1 MKKSLL
7 LAALLA
13 MAVAACSKTETP
25 APVAPAAEAV
35 KDAAKDAGAAVVDA
49 AKDAA
54 KDAGAAVDAAK
65 DAVKK

>member
-49 AKDAA
+49 AKDA
-54 KDAGAAVDAAK
+54 GAAVDAAK

>member
-35 KDAAKDAGAAVVDA
+35 KDAAKDAGAAV
-49 AKDAA
+49 
-54 KDAGAAVDAAK
+54 DAAK

>member
-35 KDAAKDAGAAVVDA
+35 KDAAKDAGAVVDA

>member
-35 KDAAKDAGAAVVDA
+35 KDA
-49 AKDAA
+49 
-54 KDAGAAVDAAK
+54 GAAVDAAK